1 MMDVHG
7 AAALGRVV
15 RQKRSQKTRN
25 ALISTGFKLLENREF
40 DSITIAELA
49 RVAGYSVGAFY
60 SRFRSK
66 EEFFEA
72 LVAHHLEERAR
83 AREAL
88 LESSPGDDWIG
99 ALIGD
104 LVKYYRERRRFWH
117 AALVRS
123 SQDAAFW
130 EPIRKQAQASYESL
144 VARIQRDARRPLTET
159 ERTNI
164 RFAFQMVL
172 AAVNNHTMNRPRPSF
187 IGQADFIAHLV
198 RAFRLVSDYDK
209 LVRRVREVPL
219 TG

>member
-1 MMDVHG
+1 MLNVQG
-7 AAALGRVV
+7 AAVLGRAV
-15 RQKRSQKTRN
+15 RQKRGQKTRN
-25 ALISTGFKLLENREF
+25 ALISTGFELLENRDF

-49 RVAGYSVGAFY
+49 SVAGYSVGAFY

-72 LVAHHLEERAR
+72 LVARHLEERAR

-88 LESSPGDDWIG
+88 LESSPSDDWIEP
-99 ALIGD
+99 LIGD

-123 SQDAAFW
+123 SQDPEFW

-144 VARIQRDARRPLTET
+144 VARMQRDAHRPLTEAQC
-159 ERTNI
+159 TNI

-172 AAVNNHTMNRPRPSF
+172 AAVNNHTLNRPRPSVM
-187 IGQADFIAHLV
+187 GQADFIEHLV
-198 RAFRLVSDYDK
+198 RAFRLLSDYDK
-209 LVRRVREVPL
+209 LVE
-219 TG
+219 